1 MIIYVHWDLE
11 KYSAVIAT
19 PSPLQSVRAGMEGLV
34 VDPYNM
40 QRLILVI
47 LTLPPKTCL

>member
-19 PSPLQSVRAGMEGLV
+19 LSSLKSVRVGVEGLV
-34 VDPYNM
+34 VDPYNT

-47 LTLPPKTCL
+47 MILPPKTCL